1 MASSSSAMG
10 LVLDK
15 EAAENLITVGTKNA
29 LQKANE
35 LLKTD
40 LADARDAFL
49 YTLTKVEKEKEDLER
64 ELSGEKFYVTE
75 LEESIDEL
83 VEGEEQAKATAKDS
97 ELEIVRLSLQL
108 DGANKMI
115 KSLKEHLG
123 LG

>member
-1 MASSSSAMG
+1 M
-10 LVLDK
+10 
-15 EAAENLITVGTKNA
+15 
-29 LQKANE
+29 
-35 LLKTD
+35 
-40 LADARDAFL
+40 DAFL
-49 YTLTKVEKEKEDLER
+49 YTLTKAEKEKEDLER

-83 VEGEEQAKATAKDS
+83 VQGEEQAKATAKDS
-97 ELEIVRLSLQL
+97 ELEIVRLSLEL